1 MLVKDGMVGPSGSN
15 TGVAQSEN
23 HLQGRLGNYPNAVT
37 IAEAE
42 GDTYYSQYLQ
52 GTEGSSSGQKDH
64 LAVENGC
71 GFGRRDV
78 SVSSEPGDSLRAI
91 LTDPVT

>member
-15 TGVAQSEN
+15 TGANQSEN
-23 HLQGRLGNYPNAVT
+23 HPQGRLGNYPNAVT
-37 IAEAE
+37 IAEHE
-42 GDTYYSQYLQ
+42 GDAYYSQYLQ
-52 GTEGSSSGQKDH
+52 GTEGSASGQKD
-64 LAVENGC
+64 LAMENGC

-78 SVSSEPGDSLRAI
+78 SLSGESGESLRGI